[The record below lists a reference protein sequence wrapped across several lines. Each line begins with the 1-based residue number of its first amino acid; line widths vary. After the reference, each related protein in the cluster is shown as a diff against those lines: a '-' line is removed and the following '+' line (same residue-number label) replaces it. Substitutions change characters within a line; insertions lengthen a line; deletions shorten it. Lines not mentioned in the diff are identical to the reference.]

1 MKKLRVL
8 LSILAFF
15 VASVGVYATE
25 YAFAPVYYENTN
37 PGNATGCDTILSS
50 PPPCDG
56 ASQVACKNSASSPTI
71 WKMEV
76 PGSSCVQV
84 FRNQ

>member
-15 VASVGVYATE
+15 AASVGVYATE
-25 YAFAPVYYENTN
+25 YVFAPTYYENTN
-37 PGNATGCDTILSS
+37 PATTTGCDTMLSS

-56 ASQVACKNSASSPTI
+56 ATLVACKNSGSSPTI

-76 PGSSCVQV
+76 IGSPCVQV